1 MSHIKVNKML
11 RAIALLLIGIFSFS
25 PSVFAEDSKAKNAKM
40 EDRKFYLKAMMD
52 RGYFQKSKLEASP
65 SARKYKNKSL
75 VNSSDFGAGYYFN
88 DEFRGEVLFHQEYNN
103 KFTQQL
109 SSRTSKTDRTFKN
122 DLYALTVGVSMNV
135 VDFDYGNLFLNGN
148 VGMSRVKEKYNVIT
162 SSVGNPDA
170 TFATNGKNQNNF
182 AYGLGVGADFTFGSR
197 LHAEIA
203 YRFSDYGQTKSLKNV
218 RSGEVGKL
226 KLRSHN
232 ALVGLRVDM

>member
-1 MSHIKVNKML
+1 ML
-11 RAIALLLIGIFSFS
+11 RAIALLLIGMISLS
-25 PSVFAEDSKAKNAKM
+25 PSVFAEDSKAKDEKM

-52 RGYFQKSKLEASP
+52 RGYFQKSKLDRNS
-65 SARKYKNKSL
+65 SAIKYKNNSL

-103 KFTQQL
+103 KFTQQ
-109 SSRTSKTDRTFKN
+109 SSTATSKVDGTFKN
-122 DLYALTVGVSMNV
+122 DLYALTVGVNMNV

-148 VGMSRVKEKYNVIT
+148 VGMSRVKEKYNVTTSRAGNPNIT
-162 SSVGNPDA
+162 SS
-170 TFATNGKNQNNF
+170 TNGKNQNNF
-182 AYGLGVGADFTFGSR
+182 AYGVGVGADFKLGSR

-203 YRFSDYGQTKSLKNV
+203 YRFSDYGQTKSLKHTTG
-218 RSGEVGKL
+218 GEVGKI